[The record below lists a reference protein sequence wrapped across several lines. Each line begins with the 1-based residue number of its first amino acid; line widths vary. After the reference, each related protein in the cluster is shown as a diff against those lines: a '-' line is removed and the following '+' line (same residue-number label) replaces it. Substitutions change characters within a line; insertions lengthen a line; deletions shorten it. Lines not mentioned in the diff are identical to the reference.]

1 MMEFHTVEGS
11 RHETLQPYVRRTV
24 SSRISHFMCK
34 GGSIGFLSKINAEIR
49 IQLETTI
56 HCINVHLK
64 QRAIFPV
71 KKSVREKMLQS
82 IISTSVNLERT
93 AVLEWW
99 PLNECFMRKETLLEW
114 QGIFQKIRKYSWSRQ
129 QEGHHRF
136 N

>member
-1 MMEFHTVEGS
+1 MEFHTVEGS
-11 RHETLQPYVRRTV
+11 RQETLQSFVSGTV

-64 QRAIFPV
+64 QHAIFPV

-99 PLNECFMRKETLLEW
+99 PLNECFMRKEKLLEW
-114 QGIFQKIRKYSWSRQ
+114 QGIFQKIRKYSWSWQ